1 MSTLPKKAKVVII
14 GGGIHGL
21 STAWKLSETY
31 KNDNDIV
38 VLEKKDIAAGASGI
52 ACGVVR
58 NNYFQPAMRELMAHS
73 VSVWESDPKAFKYN
87 SVGYLQI
94 SPEVMHEDVA
104 SIAKQQ
110 KAIGYDSEFI
120 EGEADCMKYMKNM
133 FGDWQAQGITSVLHE
148 KKGGYAFNKDSIK
161 ALEEKSTSN
170 GVKVVKGVTV
180 TGFKRGSNSKA
191 VTGVETDKGI
201 IECDQVVVGAGPWVR
216 DFWNMLELPKTAN
229 IKDKDGKFHETEM
242 WKYWMLQEGVIGVDA
257 DFLKMDNGGQPPVI
271 HVDSTAPL
279 YSDKTKKLITD
290 KIWGIY
296 YKPDIEGLGVQGG
309 TSPYIVDKHFDKVNV
324 DPYGIESPE
333 FQTTEAFNDMWC
345 SALAHCQKRFE
356 GKSDLYRKGPSGGLG
371 CMTPDSFPI
380 FDKFLEN
387 VYMIADANHGYK
399 MIGVGE
405 LVAKEILGTE
415 KLKKIIS
422 TDYYST
428 EVSDDL
434 TGIELSGA
442 IKNIYSMLIGASEG
456 LSNSKAPKE
465 IQSKYYLNTSASL
478 IHRSISEMVEFVSF
492 YGGRPETVYGLAGLG
507 DLYVSAIGGRNS
519 LMGKYLGEGYLYK
532 EAKEKFMKNITV
544 EGAQLALE
552 IGPKILQDLNSKH
565 FPLMFSMLNTI
576 CDNKKLEIQW

>member
-21 STAWKLSETY
+21 STAWKLSKTY
-31 KNDNDIV
+31 KNENDIV

-94 SPEVMHEDVA
+94 SPEVMHGDVA

-148 KKGGYAFNKDSIK
+148 KKGGYAFNKDSIR

-333 FQTTEAFNDMWC
+333 FQTTEEFNDMWC

-415 KLKKIIS
+415 SDLLKPFRFNRYEK
-422 TDYYST
+422 
-428 EVSDDL
+428 
-434 TGIELSGA
+434 GELHPT
-442 IKNIYSMLIGASEG
+442 
-456 LSNSKAPKE
+456 SNSP
-465 IQSKYYLNTSASL
+465 
-478 IHRSISEMVEFVSF
+478 
-492 YGGRPETVYGLAGLG
+492 
-507 DLYVSAIGGRNS
+507 
-519 LMGKYLGEGYLYK
+519 
-532 EAKEKFMKNITV
+532 
-544 EGAQLALE
+544 
-552 IGPKILQDLNSKH
+552 
-565 FPLMFSMLNTI
+565 FPWS
-576 CDNKKLEIQW
+576 

>member
-1 MSTLPKKAKVVII
+1 
-14 GGGIHGL
+14 
-21 STAWKLSETY
+21 
-31 KNDNDIV
+31 
-38 VLEKKDIAAGASGI
+38 
-52 ACGVVR
+52 
-58 NNYFQPAMRELMAHS
+58 MAHS

-104 SIAKQQ
+104 SIYEQQ
-110 KAIGYDSEFI
+110 KAIGYESEFI

-161 ALEEKSTSN
+161 ALENKSVDD
-170 GVKVVKGVTV
+170 GVKVIKGVTV
-180 TGFKRGSNSKA
+180 TGFKKSSNSKA
-191 VTGVETDKGI
+191 VTGVETDKGT
-201 IECDQVVVGAGPWVR
+201 IECEQVVVGAGPWVR

-229 IKDKDGKFHETEM
+229 IKGKDGKFHETEM
-242 WKYWMLQEGVIGVDA
+242 WKYWMLQEGVIGVDK
-257 DFLKMDNGGQPPVI
+257 DFLKMDNGNQPPVM

-279 YSDKTKKLITD
+279 YSDKDKKLITD

-309 TSPYIVDKHFDKVNV
+309 TSPYIVDEHFDKVNV
-324 DPYGIESPE
+324 DPYGIESPDY
-333 FQTTEAFNDMWC
+333 QTTEAFNDMWC

-415 KLKKIIS
+415 SDLLKPFRFNRYEK
-422 TDYYST
+422 
-428 EVSDDL
+428 
-434 TGIELSGA
+434 GELHPT
-442 IKNIYSMLIGASEG
+442 
-456 LSNSKAPKE
+456 SNSP
-465 IQSKYYLNTSASL
+465 
-478 IHRSISEMVEFVSF
+478 
-492 YGGRPETVYGLAGLG
+492 
-507 DLYVSAIGGRNS
+507 
-519 LMGKYLGEGYLYK
+519 
-532 EAKEKFMKNITV
+532 
-544 EGAQLALE
+544 
-552 IGPKILQDLNSKH
+552 
-565 FPLMFSMLNTI
+565 FPLELNF
-576 CDNKKLEIQW
+576 KPRH